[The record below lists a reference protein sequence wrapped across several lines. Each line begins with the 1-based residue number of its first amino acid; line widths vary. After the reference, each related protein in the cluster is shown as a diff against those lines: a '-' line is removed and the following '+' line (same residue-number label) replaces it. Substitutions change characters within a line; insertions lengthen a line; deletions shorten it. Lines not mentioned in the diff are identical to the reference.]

1 MATPL
6 FHANLTVQTKSHDYP
21 IIITEDS
28 NAISPKKSSRL
39 RLWYQNFEAGLLGNC
54 SFFYNFS
61 KQ

>member
-28 NAISPKKSSRL
+28 NAISPKKKQHGKSNRALYYRSSSPYRH
-39 RLWYQNFEAGLLGNC
+39 Q
-54 SFFYNFS
+54 
-61 KQ
+61 